1 MDRFLSTAV
10 NNVDAKGRVS
20 VPARFRSVLAAR
32 GYQEL
37 YALRCLDIPA
47 LDVGGLDL
55 LDRYEALL
63 AKDDPFLQSAD
74 DLGFFLYG
82 DGDFLKLDADGR
94 IQLNDFIREHSAI
107 TDRVAFVG
115 RGRHFQMWEPGRL
128 MDYGSAARARLLKLR
143 RNEAP
148 SQETAAGLQGE
159 PEQ

>member
-1 MDRFLSTAV
+1 
-10 NNVDAKGRVS
+10 
-20 VPARFRSVLAAR
+20 LA
-32 GYQEL
+32 Q
-37 YALRCLDIPA
+37 
-47 LDVGGLDL
+47 
-55 LDRYEALL
+55 
-63 AKDDPFLQSAD
+63 DDPFLQSSD

-94 IQLNDFIREHSAI
+94 IQLNDFIREHAGI

-128 MDYGSAARARLLKLR
+128 SEYGSAARARLLKLR

-148 SQETAAGLQGE
+148 SRETATVQGE

>member
-20 VPARFRSVLAAR
+20 VPARFRSVLLSR

-63 AKDDPFLQSAD
+63 SADDPFQQSSD

-94 IQLNDFIREHSAI
+94 IAVTDFIREQTGI
-107 TDRVAFVG
+107 MDKVVFVG
-115 RGRHFQMWEPGRL
+115 RGRHFQMWEPQKF
-128 MDYGSAARARLLKLR
+128 SAYSQEARARLLKLR

-148 SQETAAGLQGE
+148 FGVTGAVHGE
-159 PEQ
+159 PE

>member
-10 NNVDAKGRVS
+10 NNVDVKGRVS
-20 VPARFRSVLAAR
+20 VPARFRSVLQTR

-37 YALRCLDIPA
+37 YALRCLDVPA

-55 LDRYEALL
+55 LDRYEAMLSQ
-63 AKDDPFLQSAD
+63 DDPFLQSSD

-82 DGDFLKLDADGR
+82 DGDFLKIDPDGR
-94 IQLNDFIREHSAI
+94 IQLNDFIRQHAGI
-107 TDRVAFVG
+107 ADRVAFVG

-128 MDYGSAARARLLKLR
+128 SEYGAAARARLLKLR
-143 RNEAP
+143 RNEDAVVHH
-148 SQETAAGLQGE
+148 GE

>member
-20 VPARFRSVLAAR
+20 VPARFRAVLQTR

-63 AKDDPFLQSAD
+63 TKDDPFLQSSD

-82 DGDFLKLDADGR
+82 DGDFLKLDPDGR
-94 IQLNDFIREHSAI
+94 ILLSDFIREHSGI
-107 TDRVAFVG
+107 TDKVAFVG
-115 RGRHFQMWEPGRL
+115 RGRHFQIWEPGKL
-128 MDYGSAARARLLKLR
+128 MEYGAEARARLLKLR
-143 RNEAP
+143 RSGNPEAVVV
-148 SQETAAGLQGE
+148 QGE
-159 PEQ
+159 PE